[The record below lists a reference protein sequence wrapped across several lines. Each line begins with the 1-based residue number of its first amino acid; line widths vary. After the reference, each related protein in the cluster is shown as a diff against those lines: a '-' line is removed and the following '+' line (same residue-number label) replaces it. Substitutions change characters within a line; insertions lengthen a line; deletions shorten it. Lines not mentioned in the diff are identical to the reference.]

1 MPTARQSN
9 NLEAA
14 CVHFRDAQGNF
25 VCFEPCA
32 RGTRHDERGKTTRIT
47 DQKALAFVGH
57 LSFLSGQVG
66 LIVPLRA
73 ANSLLQADKWSAVAA
88 GLCADCRWKP
98 MIETIVQRLVVLPKC
113 GHVLSHPCRT
123 LLLSDDASN
132 EIGNLF
138 HFRFTHAQPG
148 YFYRPHA
155 QASWLI
161 PIFDSVSRNEI

>member
-1 MPTARQSN
+1 MPAARQAN
-9 NLEAA
+9 KLEAA

-25 VCFEPCA
+25 AGFFGRA
-32 RGTRHDERGKTTRIT
+32 DK
-47 DQKALAFVGH
+47 DK
-57 LSFLSGQVG
+57 
-66 LIVPLRA
+66 LIPRC
-73 ANSLLQADKWSAVAA
+73 LLQANKWSAVAA

-98 MIETIVQRLVVLPKC
+98 MIETIVQRLVVLPEC
-113 GHVLSHPCRT
+113 GHVLSHLRRT
-123 LLLSDDASN
+123 LLLNDDASN

-161 PIFDSVSRNEI
+161 PIFDSVSRNELLVGDNIGLSQSLRHRQPSAK